1 MKENVYKHL
10 IITKTDV
17 QDSVS
22 VLRKTWKTIRCKVTR
37 EKKRPGTH
45 GIQIYRLRSRSHVRW
60 RDFKPAVDAACVCS
74 LCGRAVI
81 TKVLHQCMQKNI
93 YILFINTLNLSTAYI
108 CIISISYLSRIVQDG
123 FLCQF
128 WHFLVRESRWIW
140 IALHSHFC
148 WYKAGS
154 SLKNARCIMIN
165 LCSWRIDAKKNKKR
179 KWTFLTHWIQ
189 SKWNWNVR

>member
-37 EKKRPGTH
+37 GKKRPGTH

-60 RDFKPAVDAACVCS
+60 RDFKPGGCS
-74 LCGRAVI
+74 LCVFSLWGSSHYKSI
-81 TKVLHQCMQKNI
+81 TSMHAKKYI

-123 FLCQF
+123 FFMSSIAF
-128 WHFLVRESRWIW
+128 WHFLVRESCWIG
-140 IALHSHFC
+140 IALQLYYC
-148 WYKAGS
+148 GYKAGS
-154 SLKNARCIMIN
+154 TLKNAGCIII
-165 LCSWRIDAKKNKKR
+165 SITDE
-179 KWTFLTHWIQ
+179 
-189 SKWNWNVR
+189 

>member
-37 EKKRPGTH
+37 GKKRPGTH

-81 TKVLHQCMQKNI
+81 TKVLHQCMQKKYI
-93 YILFINTLNLSTAYI
+93 YSVYKNFEFINCIYMYNIHFVFIAYRAGWSFYVINCILTFSRPWIPLNLNRIA
-108 CIISISYLSRIVQDG
+108 IIL
-123 FLCQF
+123 L
-128 WHFLVRESRWIW
+128 WI
-140 IALHSHFC
+140 
-148 WYKAGS
+148 
-154 SLKNARCIMIN
+154 
-165 LCSWRIDAKKNKKR
+165 
-179 KWTFLTHWIQ
+179 
-189 SKWNWNVR
+189 

>member
-37 EKKRPGTH
+37 GKKRPWTH

-81 TKVLHQCMQKNI
+81 TKVLHQCMQKNK
-93 YILFINTLNLSTAYI
+93 YILFVNTLNLSTVYI

-123 FLCQF
+123 FLCHQLNF
-128 WHFLVRESRWIW
+128 DIFSNPAESESHCINIFVDIKQGHLWKMLD
-140 IALHSHFC
+140 AL
-148 WYKAGS
+148 W
-154 SLKNARCIMIN
+154 
-165 LCSWRIDAKKNKKR
+165 
-179 KWTFLTHWIQ
+179 
-189 SKWNWNVR
+189 

>member
-37 EKKRPGTH
+37 GKKRPGTH

-60 RDFKPAVDAACVCS
+60 RDFKPGGCS
-74 LCGRAVI
+74 LCVFSLWESSHYKSI
-81 TKVLHQCMQKNI
+81 TSMHAKKYI
-93 YILFINTLNLSTAYI
+93 YILFKNTLNLSTAYI

-123 FLCQF
+123 FLCHQLNF
-128 WHFLVRESRWIW
+128 DIFSSANPAESESHCINISVDIKQGHLWKMLD
-140 IALHSHFC
+140 AL
-148 WYKAGS
+148 W
-154 SLKNARCIMIN
+154 
-165 LCSWRIDAKKNKKR
+165 
-179 KWTFLTHWIQ
+179 
-189 SKWNWNVR
+189 

>member
-81 TKVLHQCMQKNI
+81 TKVSMHAKKYI

-123 FLCQF
+123 LFMSSIAF
-128 WHFLVRESRWIW
+128 WHFQVRESRWIW
-140 IALHSHFC
+140 IALQLYYC
-148 WYKAGS
+148 GYKAGS
-154 SLKNARCIMIN
+154 TLKNAGCIII
-165 LCSWRIDAKKNKKR
+165 SITDE
-179 KWTFLTHWIQ
+179 
-189 SKWNWNVR
+189 

>member
-60 RDFKPAVDAACVCS
+60 RDFKPGGCS
-74 LCGRAVI
+74 LCVFSLWGSSHYKSI
-81 TKVLHQCMQKNI
+81 TSMHAKKI
-93 YILFINTLNLSTAYI
+93 YIFCLKILWIYQLHIYVWYPFRIYRASCRMVFYVNFDIFSSANPAESESH
-108 CIISISYLSRIVQDG
+108 CIHISVDIKQGHLWKMLD
-123 FLCQF
+123 
-128 WHFLVRESRWIW
+128 
-140 IALHSHFC
+140 AL
-148 WYKAGS
+148 W
-154 SLKNARCIMIN
+154 
-165 LCSWRIDAKKNKKR
+165 
-179 KWTFLTHWIQ
+179 
-189 SKWNWNVR
+189 

>member
-37 EKKRPGTH
+37 GKKRPGTH

-74 LCGRAVI
+74 LCGGAVI
-81 TKVLHQCMQKNI
+81 TKVLHQCMQIYI
-93 YILFINTLNLSTAYI
+93 YILFKNTLNLSTVYMIMYNIHFVFIAHHAGWVFFMS
-108 CIISISYLSRIVQDG
+108 SIA
-123 FLCQF
+123 F
-128 WHFLVRESRWIW
+128 WHFLVRESRWIG
-140 IALHSHFC
+140 IALQLYYC
-148 WYKAGS
+148 GYKAGS
-154 SLKNARCIMIN
+154 TLKNAGCIII
-165 LCSWRIDAKKNKKR
+165 SITDE
-179 KWTFLTHWIQ
+179 
-189 SKWNWNVR
+189 

>member
-37 EKKRPGTH
+37 EKKRPGTR

-81 TKVLHQCMQKNI
+81 TKVLHQCMQKYI

-123 FLCQF
+123 FLCHQLNF
-128 WHFLVRESRWIW
+128 DIFSSANPAESESHCINISVDIKQGHLWKMLD
-140 IALHSHFC
+140 AL
-148 WYKAGS
+148 W
-154 SLKNARCIMIN
+154 
-165 LCSWRIDAKKNKKR
+165 
-179 KWTFLTHWIQ
+179 
-189 SKWNWNVR
+189 

>member
-22 VLRKTWKTIRCKVTR
+22 VLRKTWKTIRCKVTS
-37 EKKRPGTH
+37 GDSWDTN
-45 GIQIYRLRSRSHVRW
+45 IQIKISFSRKMTRFQTRW
-60 RDFKPAVDAACVCS
+60 MQLVCVLFVGEQSLQKYYINAC
-74 LCGRAVI
+74 
-81 TKVLHQCMQKNI
+81 KKNI
-93 YILFINTLNLSTAYI
+93 YILFKNTLNLSTAYI

-140 IALHSHFC
+140 IALH
-148 WYKAGS
+148 
-154 SLKNARCIMIN
+154 
-165 LCSWRIDAKKNKKR
+165 
-179 KWTFLTHWIQ
+179 
-189 SKWNWNVR
+189 

>member
-37 EKKRPGTH
+37 GKKRPGSH

-81 TKVLHQCMQKNI
+81 TKVLHQCMQKI
-93 YILFINTLNLSTAYI
+93 YIYSVYKYFEFINCIYMYNIHFVFIAYRAGWSFYVINCILTFSRPWIPLNLNRIA
-108 CIISISYLSRIVQDG
+108 IIL
-123 FLCQF
+123 L
-128 WHFLVRESRWIW
+128 WI
-140 IALHSHFC
+140 
-148 WYKAGS
+148 
-154 SLKNARCIMIN
+154 
-165 LCSWRIDAKKNKKR
+165 
-179 KWTFLTHWIQ
+179 
-189 SKWNWNVR
+189 

>member
-37 EKKRPGTH
+37 GKKRPGTH

-60 RDFKPAVDAACVCS
+60 RDFKPGGCS
-74 LCGRAVI
+74 LCVFSLWGSSHYESI
-81 TKVLHQCMQKNI
+81 TSMHAKKYI
-93 YILFINTLNLSTAYI
+93 YSVCKYFEFINCIYI

-123 FLCQF
+123 LFMSSIAF
-128 WHFLVRESRWIW
+128 WHFHVRESRWIW
-140 IALHSHFC
+140 IALQLYYC
-148 WYKAGS
+148 GYKAGS
-154 SLKNARCIMIN
+154 TLKNAGCIII
-165 LCSWRIDAKKNKKR
+165 SITDE
-179 KWTFLTHWIQ
+179 
-189 SKWNWNVR
+189 

>member
-37 EKKRPGTH
+37 GKKRPGNH

-93 YILFINTLNLSTAYI
+93 YILFKNTLNLSTAYI
-108 CIISISYLSRIVQDG
+108 CIISISYLSCIVQDG
-123 FLCQF
+123 FFFMSSIAF
-128 WHFLVRESRWIW
+128 WHFLVRESRWIG
-140 IALHSHFC
+140 IALQLYYC
-148 WYKAGS
+148 GYKAGS
-154 SLKNARCIMIN
+154 TLKNAGCIII
-165 LCSWRIDAKKNKKR
+165 SITDE
-179 KWTFLTHWIQ
+179 
-189 SKWNWNVR
+189 

>member
-37 EKKRPGTH
+37 GKKRPGTH

-60 RDFKPAVDAACVCS
+60 RDFKPGGCS
-74 LCGRAVI
+74 LCVFSLWGSSHYKSI
-81 TKVLHQCMQKNI
+81 TSMHAKKYI
-93 YILFINTLNLSTAYI
+93 YSVCKYFEFINCIYI

-128 WHFLVRESRWIW
+128 WHFLVRESRSIW

-165 LCSWRIDAKKNKKR
+165 LCSWRIDAKKKPEVNIFD
-179 KWTFLTHWIQ
+179 TLNSI
-189 SKWNWNVR
+189 

>member
-22 VLRKTWKTIRCKVTR
+22 VLRKTWKTIRCKVAR
-37 EKKRPGTH
+37 GKKRLGTH
-45 GIQIYRLRSRSHVRW
+45 GIHIYRLRSRSHVRW

-93 YILFINTLNLSTAYI
+93 IIYSVYKYFEFIN
-108 CIISISYLSRIVQDG
+108 CIYMYNIHFVFIAHRAGWVFFMSSIA
-123 FLCQF
+123 F
-128 WHFLVRESRWIW
+128 WHFLVRESRWTW
-140 IALHSHFC
+140 IALH
-148 WYKAGS
+148 
-154 SLKNARCIMIN
+154 
-165 LCSWRIDAKKNKKR
+165 
-179 KWTFLTHWIQ
+179 
-189 SKWNWNVR
+189 

>member
-93 YILFINTLNLSTAYI
+93 YILFKNTLNLSTAYI

-123 FLCQF
+123 FLCHQLNF
-128 WHFLVRESRWIW
+128 DIFSSANPAESESHCINISVDIKQGHLWKMLD
-140 IALHSHFC
+140 AL
-148 WYKAGS
+148 W
-154 SLKNARCIMIN
+154 
-165 LCSWRIDAKKNKKR
+165 
-179 KWTFLTHWIQ
+179 
-189 SKWNWNVR
+189 

>member
-37 EKKRPGTH
+37 GKKHPGTH

-60 RDFKPAVDAACVCS
+60 RDFKPGGCS
-74 LCGRAVI
+74 LCVFSLWESSHYKSI
-81 TKVLHQCMQKNI
+81 TSMHAKKYI

-123 FLCQF
+123 FLCHQLNF
-128 WHFLVRESRWIW
+128 DIFSSANPAESESHCINISVDIKQGHLWKMLD
-140 IALHSHFC
+140 AL
-148 WYKAGS
+148 W
-154 SLKNARCIMIN
+154 
-165 LCSWRIDAKKNKKR
+165 
-179 KWTFLTHWIQ
+179 
-189 SKWNWNVR
+189 

>member
-37 EKKRPGTH
+37 GKKRPGTH

-74 LCGRAVI
+74 LCGGAVI
-81 TKVLHQCMQKNI
+81 TKVLHQCMQKKYI
-93 YILFINTLNLSTAYI
+93 YSVYKYFEFINCIYMYNIHFVFIAHRAGWFFMSILTFSRPRIPLNRNSIA
-108 CIISISYLSRIVQDG
+108 IIL
-123 FLCQF
+123 L
-128 WHFLVRESRWIW
+128 WI
-140 IALHSHFC
+140 
-148 WYKAGS
+148 
-154 SLKNARCIMIN
+154 
-165 LCSWRIDAKKNKKR
+165 
-179 KWTFLTHWIQ
+179 
-189 SKWNWNVR
+189 

>member
-22 VLRKTWKTIRCKVTR
+22 VLRKTWKTIRCKVAR
-37 EKKRPGTH
+37 GKKRPGTH

-60 RDFKPAVDAACVCS
+60 RDFKPGGCS
-74 LCGRAVI
+74 LCVFSLWESSHYKSI
-81 TKVLHQCMQKNI
+81 TSMHAKNI
-93 YILFINTLNLSTAYI
+93 YIFCLKILWIYQLHIYI

-140 IALHSHFC
+140 IALH
-148 WYKAGS
+148 
-154 SLKNARCIMIN
+154 
-165 LCSWRIDAKKNKKR
+165 
-179 KWTFLTHWIQ
+179 
-189 SKWNWNVR
+189 

>member
-37 EKKRPGTH
+37 GKKRPGTH

-60 RDFKPAVDAACVCS
+60 RDFKPGGCS
-74 LCGRAVI
+74 LCVFSLWGSSHYKSI
-81 TKVLHQCMQKNI
+81 TSMHAKKNI

-123 FLCQF
+123 FLCHQLNF
-128 WHFLVRESRWIW
+128 DIFSSANPAESESHCINISVDIKQGHLWKMLD
-140 IALHSHFC
+140 AL
-148 WYKAGS
+148 W
-154 SLKNARCIMIN
+154 
-165 LCSWRIDAKKNKKR
+165 
-179 KWTFLTHWIQ
+179 
-189 SKWNWNVR
+189 

>member
-22 VLRKTWKTIRCKVTR
+22 VLRKTWKTIGCKVTR
-37 EKKRPGTH
+37 EKTRPGTH

-60 RDFKPAVDAACVCS
+60 RDFKPGGCS
-74 LCGRAVI
+74 LCVFSLWGSSHYKSI
-81 TKVLHQCMQKNI
+81 TSMHAKKYI

-123 FLCQF
+123 VLCHQLNF
-128 WHFLVRESRWIW
+128 DIFSSANPAESESHCINISVDIKQGHLWKMLD
-140 IALHSHFC
+140 AL
-148 WYKAGS
+148 W
-154 SLKNARCIMIN
+154 
-165 LCSWRIDAKKNKKR
+165 
-179 KWTFLTHWIQ
+179 
-189 SKWNWNVR
+189 

>member
-37 EKKRPGTH
+37 GKKRPGTH

-81 TKVLHQCMQKNI
+81 TKVLHQCMQKKYI
-93 YILFINTLNLSTAYI
+93 YSVCKYFEFINCIYMYNIQFVFIAYRAGWSFYVINCILTFSSPWIPLNLNRIA
-108 CIISISYLSRIVQDG
+108 IIL
-123 FLCQF
+123 L
-128 WHFLVRESRWIW
+128 WI
-140 IALHSHFC
+140 
-148 WYKAGS
+148 
-154 SLKNARCIMIN
+154 
-165 LCSWRIDAKKNKKR
+165 
-179 KWTFLTHWIQ
+179 
-189 SKWNWNVR
+189 